1 MKGGDRKELND
12 ATIVSYAL
20 VRALFDELDDAGKR
34 RVAAKALTHLPPE
47 PDGSLPVD
55 RRMWKDA
62 EAELRDVAS
71 SARKASVSTSLNC
84 DPVVPTENQVGGR
97 DQVNCAAVVKAVC
110 NLAQER
116 GNVATMSDTRF
127 RLGGPAFCRLAS
139 ARKDA
144 DSTNDHPSEIR

>member
-62 EAELRDVAS
+62 EAELRRLAS
-71 SARKASVSTSLNC
+71 SARKASVSTSLIVIPSC
-84 DPVVPTENQVGGR
+84 QLKTKSEAGTKSTAPPWSR
-97 DQVNCAAVVKAVC
+97 RSAISLKSAATW
-110 NLAQER
+110 R
-116 GNVATMSDTRF
+116 R
-127 RLGGPAFCRLAS
+127 
-139 ARKDA
+139 
-144 DSTNDHPSEIR
+144 

>member
-62 EAELRDVAS
+62 EAELR
-71 SARKASVSTSLNC
+71 
-84 DPVVPTENQVGGR
+84 
-97 DQVNCAAVVKAVC
+97 
-110 NLAQER
+110 
-116 GNVATMSDTRF
+116 
-127 RLGGPAFCRLAS
+127 RLGG
-139 ARKDA
+139 
-144 DSTNDHPSEIR
+144 T